1 MTSAI
6 SSLHPDPSPFSVP
19 DDAIHKATRAWLIWL
34 QGLFRTRPSGHHRWD
49 PNMDQTE
56 IVITDQNPDKIEKS
70 NIRPVIATARG
81 PATWAGTSMG
91 QSIQHDLASP
101 RTTYTDII
109 GTSMTL
115 SIVAREGLE
124 AQNIAYFIFRM
135 IPVFK
140 SSIMRLGDIHAISSN
155 ITLTQENQQGSVVP
169 GSSSPEWKMIQVI
182 IPFYIQDVV
191 TADEKDFYSL
201 MRTVNLHMGL
211 E

>member
-1 MTSAI
+1 
-6 SSLHPDPSPFSVP
+6 
-19 DDAIHKATRAWLIWL
+19 
-34 QGLFRTRPSGHHRWD
+34 
-49 PNMDQTE
+49 MDETE
-56 IVITDQNPDKIEKS
+56 IVITDQNPDKIEKT
-70 NIRPVIATARG
+70 NVRPVIATARG

-91 QSIQHDLASP
+91 QSIQHSLDSP
-101 RTTYTDII
+101 AKTYTDII

-124 AQNIAYFIFRM
+124 AQNLAYFIFRM

-140 SSIMRLGDIHAISSN
+140 ASIQRLGRIHAISNS
-155 ITLTQENQQGSVVP
+155 ITLTQESQQGALVP

-201 MRTVNLHMGL
+201 MRSVNLHMGL

>member
-1 MTSAI
+1 MTAA
-6 SSLHPDPSPFSVP
+6 LPVNPDPTQFSIPEDCLHV
-19 DDAIHKATRAWLIWL
+19 ATRAWLIWL
-34 QGLFRTRPSGHHRWD
+34 QGLFRTRPSGHYRWNR
-49 PNMDQTE
+49 NMDETE
-56 IVITDQNPDKIEKS
+56 IVITDQNPDKIEKT
-70 NIRPVIATARG
+70 NVRPIIATARG

-91 QSIQHDLASP
+91 QAIPHGLDTPAV
-101 RTTYTDII
+101 TYTDII

-115 SIVAREGLE
+115 SVIAREGLE
-124 AQNIAYFIFRM
+124 AQNLAYFIFRM

-140 SSIMRLGDIHAISSN
+140 ASIQRLGRIHAISTN
-155 ITLTQENQQGSVVP
+155 ITLTQESQQGALVP

-201 MRTVNLHMGL
+201 MRSVNLHMGL

>member
-1 MTSAI
+1 MTSSVSPI
-6 SSLHPDPSPFSVP
+6 HPDPAPFSVP
-19 DDAIHKATRAWLIWL
+19 DDAVHKATRAWLIWL
-34 QGLFRTRPSGHHRWD
+34 QGLFRTRPSGNYRWD
-49 PNMDQTE
+49 SNMDETE
-56 IVITDQNPDKIEKS
+56 IVITDQNPDNVEKT
-70 NIRPVIATARG
+70 NTRPIIATARG

-91 QSIQHDLASP
+91 QSILHSFDSP
-101 RTTYTDII
+101 RTTYTDLI
-109 GTSMTL
+109 GTSTTL
-115 SIVAREGLE
+115 SVIAREGLE

-140 SSIMRLGDIHAISSN
+140 DSIMRLGGIHAISN
-155 ITLTQENQQGSVVP
+155 NVTLTQENQQGAVVP

>member
-1 MTSAI
+1 MTSTVLPI
-6 SSLHPDPSPFSVP
+6 NPDPSPFAVP
-19 DDAIHKATRAWLIWL
+19 DDSIHQATRAWLIWL
-34 QGLFRTRPSGHHRWD
+34 QGLFRTRPSGYYQWNS
-49 PNMDQTE
+49 NMDETE
-56 IVITDQNPDKIEKS
+56 IVITDQNPDKIEKT
-70 NIRPVIATARG
+70 NIRPIIATARG

-101 RTTYTDII
+101 RTTYSDII

-115 SIVAREGLE
+115 SVIAREGLE

-140 SSIMRLGDIHAISSN
+140 ESIMRLGRIHAISN
-155 ITLTQENQQGSVVP
+155 NVTLTQESQQGALVP

-182 IPFYIQDVV
+182 IPFYIQDVI
-191 TADEKDFYSL
+191 TSDEKDFYSL
-201 MRTVNLHMGL
+201 MRAVNLHMGL